1 MPLSPVNSNT
11 QMSVY
16 MHNCIFIWNF
26 FICFSILYFCVYL
39 ILLVSWQQIVLLDEQ
54 LKDVPGIP
62 HESHL
67 EIFTRATGGSNL
79 LEEGRNT
86 FLGVDIE
93 DRLGQ

>member
-1 MPLSPVNSNT
+1 M
-11 QMSVY
+11 
-16 MHNCIFIWNF
+16 
-26 FICFSILYFCVYL
+26 
-39 ILLVSWQQIVLLDEQ
+39 VLLDEQ

-67 EIFTRATGGSNL
+67 EILTRATGGSNL

-86 FLGVDIE
+86 FLGVNIE